1 MNYFTTPLLCQNTID
16 LYNTRINKWRDIV
29 PHKSLDYIIMFPDH
43 SLKLLIQHLKR
54 REKIESKT
62 NICTRTNLH
71 AYIIAITAIL
81 KYSAQLLS
89 LVSNIP
95 TYHEIW
101 SNLININIKPVQD
114 RRNKQMP
121 TMRQEN
127 KGALKVTYNDIITK
141 RDCGELSHYEHLLL
155 SMYTYIY
162 PVRADYFATHIVN
175 DDNVPETPNYIRLKD
190 GSAELVI
197 TDFKTSKRYKQI
209 HYPKLPSELYK
220 IIIKSLE
227 EHPRKYLFEF
237 KGQFYSRN
245 RFSNWAAA
253 KLKKLFGEEIN
264 LTIIRHLFIS
274 TLSMELSAD
283 ELEKIGNL
291 MGHSIAIQRL
301 YKWHQTEDDESDID
315 EDDDE

>member
-1 MNYFTTPLLCQNTID
+1 MNYFNTPLLSPSTIS
-16 LYNTRINKWRDIV
+16 LYNTRVNKWCQIV

-43 SLKLLIQHLKR
+43 SLKLLIQHLKH

-71 AYIIAITAIL
+71 AYIIAVTAIL
-81 KYSAQLLS
+81 KYSPHLLT
-89 LVSNIP
+89 LVTNIP

-101 SNLININIKPVQD
+101 TNLININIKPVQD

-127 KGALKVTYNDIITK
+127 KGALKVTYNDIIAK
-141 RDCGELSHYEHLLL
+141 RDSDEISHYEHLLL

-162 PVRADYFATHIVN
+162 PVRADYFATEIVKN
-175 DDNVPETPNYIRLKD
+175 DEIPKMPNYIRLKND
-190 GSAELVI
+190 CAELI
-197 TDFKTSKRYKQI
+197 LTDFKTAKRFKNI
-209 HYPKLPSELYK
+209 HYPKLPDELYK
-220 IIIKSLE
+220 IIIKSIHE
-227 EHPRKYLFEF
+227 YPRKYLFEF
-237 KGQFYSRN
+237 KGQPYSRN
-245 RFSNWAAA
+245 RFSNWAAE

-274 TLSMELSAD
+274 TLSMEMSAD
-283 ELEKIGNL
+283 ELQKIGNL

-301 YKWHQTEDDESDID
+301 YKWHNADESDLS
-315 EDDDE
+315 DDE